1 MDERFRHKLHVVR
14 TVHLRFILM

>member
-1 MDERFRHKLHVVR
+1 MDERFRHKLHMVR

>member
-1 MDERFRHKLHVVR
+1 MDERFHHKLHMVR